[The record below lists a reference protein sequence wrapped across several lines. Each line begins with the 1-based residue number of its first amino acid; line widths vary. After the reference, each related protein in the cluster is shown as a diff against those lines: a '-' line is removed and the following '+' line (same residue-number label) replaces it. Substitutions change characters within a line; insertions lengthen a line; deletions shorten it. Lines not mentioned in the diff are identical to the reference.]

1 MYKLS
6 DEQEQLLERFVAAYN
21 RIDRELRELTEQEYG
36 VSFSSVLYQYEKRT
50 RSWRDGEEL
59 KQLSKLRNVIVHDKI
74 EAYRYAAIPTPEVVD
89 RIKAIYERLTS
100 PKTAYSEFHQN
111 EVVRVETE
119 TTVDE
124 VLKIIHGHDFSQFP
138 VYDADSFV
146 GLLTENG
153 ITRWLSSYVQNHES
167 LIELQD
173 AKVKDLLVTEGKQS
187 NYAFVGREETLDEVI
202 YLFGENPLLEAALI
216 TQSGKK
222 HEKLIGIATRWDIIS
237 KRE

>member
-6 DEQEQLLERFVAAYN
+6 DEEQRLLERFLAAYN
-21 RIDRELRELTEQEYG
+21 RIDRELHELTGEEGTFSYVLDRYREQ
-36 VSFSSVLYQYEKRT
+36 K
-50 RSWRDGEEL
+50 RSWRDSDEL
-59 KQLSKLRNVIVHDKI
+59 KLLSRLRNVIVHDRT

-89 RIKAIYERLTS
+89 RIEAIHERLAS

-111 EVVRVETE
+111 EVVEVKTE

-124 VLKIIHGHDFSQFP
+124 VLRIIYRHDFSQFP
-138 VYDADSFV
+138 VYDANSFV

-153 ITRWLSSYVQNHES
+153 ITRWLSGYVQNHES
-167 LIELQD
+167 LVELED
-173 AKVKDLLVTEGKQS
+173 AKVKDLLTTEGKQT
-187 NYAFVGREETLDEVI
+187 NYAFVRREETLDEII
-202 YLFGENPLLEAALI
+202 YLFRENPLLEAALI

>member
-1 MYKLS
+1 VYKLS
-6 DEQEQLLERFVAAYN
+6 DEQERLLERFVAAYN
-21 RIDRELRELTEQEYG
+21 RIDSELH
-36 VSFSSVLYQYEKRT
+36 KRT
-50 RSWRDGEEL
+50 GEKGTFSYVLNRYREHKRGWHDGAEL
-59 KQLSKLRNVIVHDKI
+59 KRLSELRNVIVHEKT

-89 RIKAIYERLTS
+89 RIEAIYERLTS

-111 EVVRVETE
+111 EVVKVETE

-124 VLKIIHGHDFSQFP
+124 ILKIIHRHDFSQFP
-138 VYDADSFV
+138 VYNANGFV

-167 LIELQD
+167 LVELED
-173 AKVKDLLVTEGKQS
+173 AKVKDLLALEGKQS

-216 TQSGKK
+216 TQSGRK

-237 KRE
+237 KRG